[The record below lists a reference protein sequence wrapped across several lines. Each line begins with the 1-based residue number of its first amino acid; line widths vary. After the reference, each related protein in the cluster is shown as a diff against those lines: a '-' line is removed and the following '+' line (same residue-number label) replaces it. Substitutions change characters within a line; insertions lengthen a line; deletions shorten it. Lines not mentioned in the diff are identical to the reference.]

1 MYSAIRF
8 IVIWN
13 LFIDINFF
21 RLVYDKAIDIENQGT
36 LDYKIVSIVTFL
48 CITSPYWI
56 TYSALVTIRNSL
68 DSYAPDTMA

>member
-1 MYSAIRF
+1 MLSAIRF

-21 RLVYDKAIDIENQGT
+21 LKVYDYAIQDENQDRP
-36 LDYKIVSIVTFL
+36 DYKIVSIVTFL

-56 TYSALVTIRNSL
+56 TYSALLTIRNAAG
-68 DSYAPDTMA
+68 SY